1 MKNLLF
7 VILIFIGFC
16 MISSCKKIENSTDL
30 KELRARGSNVFP
42 DITTYE
48 KSFLVFE
55 SEDQLIEFEESLE
68 NSTYSRALEFLESLE
83 FESLASNF
91 SPELI
96 DIDDTIAPEHYWDF
110 IFGENGV
117 VQIGDVIM
125 KPIDDIDYILTLKT
139 ENFNQTNY
147 ENLLSEN
154 FDIEVMSKIAT
165 FDSTIA
171 NLFIFINENPS
182 GYEATSSVYAP
193 EKRRFWGWVTTESDD
208 YADGCCT
215 YRYECR
221 RHYILGIPG
230 KEKCS
235 TKELHCPPNCS

>member
-1 MKNLLF
+1 M
-7 VILIFIGFC
+7 
-16 MISSCKKIENSTDL
+16 T
-30 KELRARGSNVFP
+30 ELGARGSNEFP

-96 DIDDTIAPEHYWDF
+96 DFDDTIAPEHYWDF
-110 IFGENGV
+110 VFGESGV
-117 VQIGDVIM
+117 VQIGDILF
-125 KPIDDIDYILTLKT
+125 KPVEDNDFILTLKT

-147 ENLLSEN
+147 ENLLEDH

-165 FDSTIA
+165 FDSSIA

-182 GYEATSSVYAP
+182 GYEAAGPVIFP
-193 EKRRFWGWVTTESDD
+193 DKRRFWGWVTTSEED
-208 YADGCCT
+208 YSDGCCAK
-215 YRYECR
+215 RDQCR
-221 RHYILGIPG
+221 RHYIFGIPG
-230 KEKCS
+230 KEKCR
-235 TKELHCPPNCS
+235 TLTLHCLPNCV